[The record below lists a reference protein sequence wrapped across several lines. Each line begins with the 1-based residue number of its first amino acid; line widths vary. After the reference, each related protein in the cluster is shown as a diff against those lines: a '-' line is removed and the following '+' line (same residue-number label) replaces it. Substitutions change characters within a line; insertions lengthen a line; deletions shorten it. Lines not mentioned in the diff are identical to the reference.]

1 MDIHKVIEG
10 LKAIDA
16 KIGTGQLTT
25 WTSDSVYYEL
35 KKINE
40 NVVGNRTYYHYTRRN
55 FDKNTI
61 LGNILSLVS
70 SVDSNEFKK
79 WKRSGFDIKHHQFKC
94 TVEVKSNEY
103 SEKAEYLG
111 VEQELSEKTSH
122 TVDKHHTLLDL
133 VISSECDNL
142 KKILLEKGAKVSPDP
157 KYTGYMIASGIFT
170 ICATV
175 AMACDQSK
183 LTIIAG
189 AFVIAVGLPIFC
201 YSAYKHT
208 NPDIAEAKEG
218 PLNSLDNPKSSES
231 KAPKREALA
240 QG

>member
-1 MDIHKVIEG
+1 MDIDRVIEE
-10 LKAIDA
+10 LKKIDA
-16 KIGTGQLTT
+16 KIGEGQLTK

-35 KKINE
+35 RKTGKGEVGDNSYAYIN
-40 NVVGNRTYYHYTRRN
+40 RKAK
-55 FDKNTI
+55 FDPNTI

-103 SEKAEYLG
+103 IEKAEYLG

-122 TVDKHHTLLDL
+122 TVDEHYTLLDL
-133 VISSECDNL
+133 VISSKCDNL

-157 KYTGYMIASGIFT
+157 KYIGYMIASGIFT
-170 ICATV
+170 TCATV

-183 LTIIAG
+183 LTIITG
-189 AFVIAVGLPIFC
+189 AFVIAIGLPIFC
-201 YSAYKHT
+201 YSAYKYT

-218 PLNSLDNPKSSES
+218 PLNSLNNPKASEES
-231 KAPKREALA
+231 VAT
-240 QG
+240 QI